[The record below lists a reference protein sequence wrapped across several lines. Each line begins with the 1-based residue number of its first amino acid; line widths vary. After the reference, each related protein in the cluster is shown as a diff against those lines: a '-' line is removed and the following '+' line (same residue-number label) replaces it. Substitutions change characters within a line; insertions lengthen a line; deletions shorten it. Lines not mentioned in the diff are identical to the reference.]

1 MEEKLVRNTDRIGC
15 SAGACHGKKL
25 HMGRKSEN
33 DDEIYVY
40 HDDEETN
47 ACLTCKVSAKL
58 CNGDCDIIKKIRAK
72 RLEEGGNS
80 V

>member
-15 SAGACHGKKL
+15 SAGAWHNKKL
-25 HMGRKSEN
+25 HMGRKSEK
-33 DDEIYVY
+33 DDEIYVQ
-40 HDDEETN
+40 HDDEELN
-47 ACLTCKVSAKL
+47 ACLNCKVSAKL